1 MTEAK
6 TDPCLKCGQWGHTSS
21 SCKRVQCVA
30 CDGFR
35 MTAKGV
41 LQKCVSKSSA
51 WSPSPTFWRE
61 CGRFSKVK
69 PEIETKRR
77 EALRAQGSVT
87 A

>member
-6 TDPCLKCGQWGHTSS
+6 TDTCLKCGQVGHTSS

-35 MTAKGV
+35 MTSKGV
-41 LQKCVSKSSA
+41 LQKCVSKSNA
-51 WSPSPTFWRE
+51 WSPSPTWLRD
-61 CGRFSKVK
+61 CGLFSKAK
-69 PEIETKRR
+69 PEIEAKRR